1 MSTKDMRVAGRF
13 KNSIIEN
20 DRRKPVGDRVPF
32 GAPFLLPGVGVGIGR
47 VGPGRAGGRRT
58 GYSVGN
64 VNLTRA
70 RPPA

>member
-32 GAPFLLPGVGVGIGR
+32 GAPFLLPGVGVGVGVGIGR
-47 VGPGRAGGRRT
+47 VGPGGPPGAGRVT
-58 GYSVGN
+58 QWAMS
-64 VNLTRA
+64 T
-70 RPPA
+70 